1 MPLGDLQRREHSLL
15 SLLLVTSLLLST
27 QYLWHLAGRGGRSAV
42 RTVKTVIREIWDWHE
57 WLDDLAT
64 SLENDAGHHTGE
76 EEESSRMVIGLQ
88 DSQGKIVNGTEEQEY
103 FASSVKPR
111 RKRPAE
117 ASFITLQG
125 KFSHP
130 LHQIL
135 FRVGEIVFHRDY
147 EVRGV
152 VLGWDREAKVESPS
166 VLTCLTENLSLGG
179 RTVWFETSCGAF
191 LT

>member
-1 MPLGDLQRREHSLL
+1 
-15 SLLLVTSLLLST
+15 
-27 QYLWHLAGRGGRSAV
+27 
-42 RTVKTVIREIWDWHE
+42 
-57 WLDDLAT
+57 
-64 SLENDAGHHTGE
+64 
-76 EEESSRMVIGLQ
+76 MVIGLQ